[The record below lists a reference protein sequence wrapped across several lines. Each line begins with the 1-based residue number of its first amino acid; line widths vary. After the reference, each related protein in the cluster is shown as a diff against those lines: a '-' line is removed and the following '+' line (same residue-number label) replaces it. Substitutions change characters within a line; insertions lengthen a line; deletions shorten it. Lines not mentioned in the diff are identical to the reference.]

1 MDEIALVALLVVSVF
16 LFVSNFGIGGAVG
29 GAVSRVLFGL
39 FGLFAY
45 AAPVFMLIL
54 VLFSLANKDSLAV
67 KIKIAG
73 FLIASISLSAFCH
86 LLIMSK
92 IPTEKITDI
101 FSYCSQHKSGGGVLG
116 GLLATLL
123 KNALGIVG
131 TCLVLAG
138 ILIICTVVITGRS
151 FVKAMSNGSQKAYES
166 ARDDMKKRREIS
178 EQRKEERKIQRL
190 EKRVSGVGQ
199 DLVIPKDASN
209 GLQEVKEE
217 PAMKE
222 AVPENARVPAE
233 ILVGD
238 GIAEVTPTFVLLLV
252 DSAERPEDIDKNRAE
267 AARIRAEE
275 RLQHKQSMHEYYQ
288 TKIALDRAM
297 QRLQTASK
305 YKR

>member
-29 GAVSRVLFGL
+29 GAVSGVLFGL

-45 AAPVFMLIL
+45 AAPVFVLIL

-131 TCLVLAG
+131 TCLVLTG

-178 EQRKEERKIQRL
+178 EQRKEERKVQRL

-238 GIAEVTPTFVLLLV
+238 DFDFPVT
-252 DSAERPEDIDKNRAE
+252 
-267 AARIRAEE
+267 
-275 RLQHKQSMHEYYQ
+275 
-288 TKIALDRAM
+288 
-297 QRLQTASK
+297 
-305 YKR
+305 

>member
-233 ILVGD
+233 RR
-238 GIAEVTPTFVLLLV
+238 
-252 DSAERPEDIDKNRAE
+252 ERR
-267 AARIRAEE
+267 
-275 RLQHKQSMHEYYQ
+275 QS
-288 TKIALDRAM
+288 DR
-297 QRLQTASK
+297 RN
-305 YKR
+305 Y

>member
-1 MDEIALVALLVVSVF
+1 MKPENSIMDEIALVALLVVSVF

-29 GAVSRVLFGL
+29 GAVSGVLFGL

-178 EQRKEERKIQRL
+178 EQR
-190 EKRVSGVGQ
+190 
-199 DLVIPKDASN
+199 
-209 GLQEVKEE
+209 
-217 PAMKE
+217 
-222 AVPENARVPAE
+222 
-233 ILVGD
+233 
-238 GIAEVTPTFVLLLV
+238 
-252 DSAERPEDIDKNRAE
+252 
-267 AARIRAEE
+267 
-275 RLQHKQSMHEYYQ
+275 
-288 TKIALDRAM
+288 
-297 QRLQTASK
+297 
-305 YKR
+305 

>member
-1 MDEIALVALLVVSVF
+1 MKPENSIMDEIALVALLVVSVF

-29 GAVSRVLFGL
+29 GAVSGVLFGL

-92 IPTEKITDI
+92 IPTEKIADI

-131 TCLVLAG
+131 TSAAWC
-138 ILIICTVVITGRS
+138 RS
-151 FVKAMSNGSQKAYES
+151 
-166 ARDDMKKRREIS
+166 
-178 EQRKEERKIQRL
+178 
-190 EKRVSGVGQ
+190 
-199 DLVIPKDASN
+199 
-209 GLQEVKEE
+209 
-217 PAMKE
+217 
-222 AVPENARVPAE
+222 
-233 ILVGD
+233 
-238 GIAEVTPTFVLLLV
+238 
-252 DSAERPEDIDKNRAE
+252 
-267 AARIRAEE
+267 
-275 RLQHKQSMHEYYQ
+275 
-288 TKIALDRAM
+288 
-297 QRLQTASK
+297 
-305 YKR
+305 